1 MTPQDNLQAA
11 ARDHLLLNFTDM
23 AAFTHRSLPIISRG
37 DGCHVEDA
45 SGRRFIDGL
54 SGLFCVNIGHGFG
67 DELGR
72 AAHEQMRELGYTST
86 WTQAHPRAIEL
97 AERIAAL
104 APAGLQRVFFTSA
117 GGEANDAA
125 WKLARQYHLANGEG
139 QRSKAIARK
148 VAYHGVTLGSLSF
161 TGLTGSRTPFEPLAV
176 PTTFVSNTDSYR
188 HPLGDKPEAHCR
200 ALIEELEQA
209 IIFEGPETI
218 GMMIAE
224 PVQNCGGSFVPPPG
238 YWAGL
243 RELCD
248 RYGILLCADEV
259 ICAWGRL
266 GAWFGS
272 ERIDARPDLITTAK
286 GITSGYFAMG
296 AVVMHDRVAAP
307 VVRDGAMFNHG
318 LTYSGHPVGAAVA
331 LKNIEIIEREGL
343 LENVRSNEPWLQ
355 KQLDALR
362 TLPIVG
368 DVRGMGYFWAIEL
381 VADQKTKAT
390 IGERD
395 RDWLLRD
402 FLSARLE
409 ERGLIAR
416 LDDRDEP
423 VVQLSP
429 PLVADRAVLGQ
440 MVDIIGTSLDEAGR
454 ALARRGRD
462 AEAVEAAA

>member
-1 MTPQDNLQAA
+1 
-11 ARDHLLLNFTDM
+11 
-23 AAFTHRSLPIISRG
+23 
-37 DGCHVEDA
+37 
-45 SGRRFIDGL
+45 
-54 SGLFCVNIGHGFG
+54 
-67 DELGR
+67 
-72 AAHEQMRELGYTST
+72 
-86 WTQAHPRAIEL
+86 
-97 AERIAAL
+97 
-104 APAGLQRVFFTSA
+104 
-117 GGEANDAA
+117 
-125 WKLARQYHLANGEG
+125 
-139 QRSKAIARK
+139 
-148 VAYHGVTLGSLSF
+148 
-161 TGLTGSRTPFEPLAV
+161 
-176 PTTFVSNTDSYR
+176 
-188 HPLGDKPEAHCR
+188 
-200 ALIEELEQA
+200 
-209 IIFEGPETI
+209 
-218 GMMIAE
+218 MMIAE